1 MAELLVL
8 AAGRRRYVVEALMR
22 AKDPDDQLLVAD
34 QDAHTPGLSVPDA
47 VAFVEP
53 ADPDEA
59 TAWLLET
66 CRERGVSA
74 VLSLHDYQAL
84 RIADLADDL
93 RALGCRWIGPDP
105 AWARTVL
112 AKTQLAAY
120 LAERDSALAI
130 PTYTVSDFPG
140 SAASMRWVV
149 KEDRGSGSSG
159 LRINLS
165 TDEAQRALENDPQL
179 VAQPCIDAE
188 EWNLD
193 FFVWP
198 DGSVEGVS
206 AKRKFRMRDGE
217 TDAAHVVPSDRVPF
231 DHRRVTEAFS
241 GRQHLGN
248 VDVDVFVTGDSLQVI
263 DVNPRFG
270 GGYAFSMR
278 AGYDAAAAVW
288 DLAHRRDSPR
298 AVEATREFVGAK
310 SIEVV
315 SL

>member
-22 AKDPDDQLLVAD
+22 DKHDDDRLVVAD
-34 QDAHTPGLSVPDA
+34 QDAHTPGLSVAGA
-47 VAFVEP
+47 VAMVEP
-53 ADPDEA
+53 TNPEEA
-59 TAWLLET
+59 TAWLLDV
-66 CRERGVSA
+66 CRRRGVSA

-84 RIADLADDL
+84 RIADLAGDL
-93 RALGCRWIGPDP
+93 QALGCRWIGPDP
-105 AWARTVL
+105 TWARTVL

-120 LAERDSALAI
+120 LAERDSTLTI
-130 PTYTVSDFPG
+130 PTYTASDFPI
-140 SAASMRWVV
+140 SPSSTRWVV

-159 LRINLS
+159 LRINLNA
-165 TDEAQRALENDPQL
+165 DEAQRALEKNPQL

-198 DGSVEGVS
+198 DGTVEGVS
-206 AKRKFRMRDGE
+206 AKRKFRMRGGE
-217 TDAAHVVPSDRVPF
+217 TDAAHVVPSDEIPF

-248 VDVDVFVTGDSLQVI
+248 VDVDVFVTPESLQVI

-288 DLAHRRDSPR
+288 DLAHHRDNPR
-298 AVEATREFVGAK
+298 TVEATTEFVGAK